1 LKYASIPRATLPA
14 IAASPLSGTL
24 EPRWI
29 SVADT
34 PGVATCRAP
43 ADVTAIAPTIAH
55 TKMTL
60 APTPT

>member
-1 LKYASIPRATLPA
+1 LPA

-34 PGVATCRAP
+34 PGVATERAP
-43 ADVTAIAPTIAH
+43 AEVTANEATTAH
-55 TKMTL
+55 TKMAL
-60 APTPT
+60 APTRT